1 MSRLISVPNQE
12 PEQTPAEF
20 RYSCYTLVVLT
31 IVYIVNFVDR
41 QILAILNEE
50 IKRDLL
56 ISDAQMGFLYGTVFA
71 IFYSLFGIPFGRLA
85 DTWIRRTLVAY
96 AVAFWSLAT
105 IVSGFARNFTELGLA
120 RIAVGVGEAGT
131 GPCAYSL
138 LADSF
143 RPARRATV
151 IAILT
156 SGVYIGAGL
165 GIFVGGQVVER
176 WNNAFPADSAPFGF
190 AGWQVAFF
198 VIGLP
203 GLLLAL
209 WVRSLREPVRGA
221 MDGVTS
227 PPELHPFRD
236 FGAEL
241 CAVMPGLTL
250 VNLVRLNATKQ
261 MLAANLATMFGLGLV
276 AWGMTAIVGNPA
288 QWIALAIGFYA
299 TFSWGQSLLLR
310 DPPTAALILQTR
322 SWVLFVLGIAMFS
335 FSMYGLAFFTAPF
348 FIRYHDVPIGDLGFT
363 LGGITAAGGFMGVTL
378 TGALAD
384 YWRARDPR
392 GRLFVVIIFAL
403 IPIPFGLWMLYTEST
418 TLAFWLNGIVVFCGA
433 AWLGVGGSTVTDL
446 VLPRMRG
453 RAAAVYILTVTLLGL
468 ALGPF
473 TVGLISD
480 LTGEL
485 RNGLIAALFGNLGAA
500 VLVAIAARYLVDDER
515 TLIERAR
522 AAGEVV
528 L

>member
-1 MSRLISVPNQE
+1 MSNPDPV
-12 PEQTPAEF
+12 QTPSEF

-31 IVYIVNFVDR
+31 VVYIVNFVDR

-50 IKRDLL
+50 IKHDLL
-56 ISDAQMGFLYGTVFA
+56 LSDAEMGFLYGTVFA

-96 AVAFWSLAT
+96 AVAFWSIAT
-105 IVSGFARNFTELGLA
+105 VISGFARNFTELGLA

-165 GIFVGGQVVER
+165 GIFIGGQVVER
-176 WNNAFPADSAPFGF
+176 WNNAFPIGTAPYDL

-236 FGAEL
+236 FGVEL
-241 CAVMPGLTL
+241 CAVMPGLTWL
-250 VNLVRLNATKQ
+250 NLIRLNASTS
-261 MLAANLATMFGLGLV
+261 MLVANITAMLGLGL
-276 AWGMTAIVGNPA
+276 AGWAMIAILGNPA
-288 QWIALAIGFYA
+288 QWIALAVGFYA
-299 TFSWGQSLLLR
+299 TFSWGQSLQLR
-310 DPPTAALILQTR
+310 DPPTAALILGSR
-322 SWVLFVLGIAMFS
+322 SWVLFVSGIALFS
-335 FSMYGLAFFTAPF
+335 FSMYGLAYFTAPF

-363 LGGITAAGGFMGVTL
+363 LGGITAASGFIGVTI

-392 GRLFVVIIFAL
+392 GRLFVVIIFSL

-418 TLAFWLNGIVVFCGA
+418 TLAFWLNGIVVFCGT

-453 RAAAVYILTVTLLGL
+453 RAAAVYILSVTLLGL

-473 TVGLISD
+473 TVGLVSD

-485 RNGLIAALFGNLGAA
+485 RNGLIAALCGNVGAA
-500 VLVAIAARYLVDDER
+500 VLVAIAARYLIEDER

-522 AAGEVV
+522 VAGEVV
-528 L
+528 N

>member
-1 MSRLISVPNQE
+1 
-12 PEQTPAEF
+12 
-20 RYSCYTLVVLT
+20 
-31 IVYIVNFVDR
+31 
-41 QILAILNEE
+41 
-50 IKRDLL
+50 
-56 ISDAQMGFLYGTVFA
+56 
-71 IFYSLFGIPFGRLA
+71 
-85 DTWIRRTLVAY
+85 
-96 AVAFWSLAT
+96 
-105 IVSGFARNFTELGLA
+105 
-120 RIAVGVGEAGT
+120 
-131 GPCAYSL
+131 
-138 LADSF
+138 
-143 RPARRATV
+143 
-151 IAILT
+151 
-156 SGVYIGAGL
+156 VYIGAGL